1 MTDYSLNEGDAV
13 PADIACTIYPG
24 GERKTLAG
32 FSGSWLLLY
41 FYPKDST
48 PGCTTEAC
56 GFRDQVADGLKNTV
70 ILGVSRDSLASHQRF
85 SEKQNLNFSLI
96 ADTEELLC
104 RGFDVMQEK
113 SMYGRKSVGV
123 ERATFIIDPSGV
135 VRKVWRKV
143 KVKGHVEAV
152 MAALQELQAA

>member
-1 MTDYSLNEGDAV
+1 MTGYRLNEGDAA
-13 PADIACTIYPG
+13 PSDITCTIYPS
-24 GERKTLAG
+24 EESKTLAD
-32 FSGSWLLLY
+32 FSGNWLVLY

-56 GFRDQVADGLKNTV
+56 GFRDQVADGLKDTV

-85 SEKQNLNFSLI
+85 TEKQSLNFSLI

-113 SMYGRKSVGV
+113 NMYGRKSIGV

-152 MAALQELQAA
+152 MAALQALQA